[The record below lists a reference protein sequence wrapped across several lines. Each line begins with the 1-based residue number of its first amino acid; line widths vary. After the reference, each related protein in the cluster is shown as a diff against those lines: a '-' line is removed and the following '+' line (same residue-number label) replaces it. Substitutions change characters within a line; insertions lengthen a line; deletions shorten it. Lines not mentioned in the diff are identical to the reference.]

1 MNIDIIGMPIFYGC
15 DKAGVETGPD
25 ILRKNKLKNIFE
37 KNHNVSDIGNIVI
50 DYVNPLYKYENNNK
64 LKYLNSVI
72 SSNKKLA
79 HTVEISLSNNKL
91 PIIIGGDHS
100 LALGSIAGCS
110 KYYNGDIGVI
120 WIDAHGDIN
129 TEETSPTGNIHG
141 MPLAASMGI
150 GHDGLKNLYFNN
162 IKVKPENVF
171 ILACRD
177 LDPGEIELINKSN
190 INTYNIEEIKRN
202 GVDNILM
209 DVLNNIKNK
218 NIKNIH
224 FSYDIDC
231 LDPIYVP
238 GTGTPVKNGL
248 TFDESEKII
257 KTILNTKLV
266 KSIDFVEFNPNL
278 DINNITLNTCI
289 KLLNIFS
296 NELK

>member
-15 DKAGVETGPD
+15 DKVGVETGPD
-25 ILRKNKLKNIFE
+25 MLRKNILKNIFE

-141 MPLAASMGI
+141 MPLAASMGV
-150 GHDGLKNLYFNN
+150 GHDRLKNLYFND

-171 ILACRD
+171 ILSCRD
-177 LDPGEIELINKSN
+177 LDPGEIELINKLN
-190 INTYNIEEIKRN
+190 INTYNINEIKRD
-202 GVDNILM
+202 GVDNIL
-209 DVLNNIKNK
+209 VNILNIIKKK

-231 LDPIYVP
+231 LDPVYVP
-238 GTGTPVKNGL
+238 GTGTPVENGL
-248 TFDESEKII
+248 MFDESEKII
-257 KTILNTKLV
+257 KTILNTGLV
-266 KSIDFVEFNPNL
+266 RSIDFVEFNPDL
-278 DINNITLNTCI
+278 DIDNITLNTCI